1 MALSK
6 IKTNSIADNAITS
19 TKIGVDVIVAEDL
32 ANNSV
37 TVAEIA
43 SNAVTTAKIA
53 DANVTT
59 DKLATTLTVTHALG
73 SASTPSITFTG
84 DTNTGIFSPAAD
96 TLAFAEGGAEIARF
110 DSSGNLGIGTTS
122 PATKLELYSSQN
134 ANVELLRLNNPE
146 ANGLGTQIGF
156 TQGSTTWSQII
167 SEYSSGWRTKI
178 GAGNPSGTSAGD
190 AGYFTFVTNNGTAYA
205 ERMRIAANGNVG
217 IGTTTPANKLEV
229 SNGAAD
235 VAVLVKATGSNYA
248 TYRMQNTSRDYSMQ
262 IRTDQSNA
270 WTLRDETGGANRLLI
285 TTGGDFLMTPD
296 YRTAPRGRVDISA
309 VGGTVG
315 GLPSVCLA
323 MSRWGDAGVMVNFFG
338 DHNSTT
344 SIGNITNAGGTNTQ
358 YNTSSDYRLKENIAL
373 MTGALA
379 KVALLK
385 PSTYKWKS
393 TGAEG
398 QGFIAHELQEVFPD
412 AVCGEKDAVNG
423 DGSIQSQSI
432 DTSYLVATLTAA
444 IQELKAEFDEYKR
457 THP

>member
-1 MALSK
+1 MALTKVTQHSLG
-6 IKTNSIADNAITS
+6 NS
-19 TKIGVDVIVAEDL
+19 
-32 ANNSV
+32 
-37 TVAEIA
+37 
-43 SNAVTTAKIA
+43 AVTSAKLGTAPFGFA
-53 DANVTT
+53 NSSANVVFMAANGNVGIGT
-59 DKLATTLTVTHALG
+59 
-73 SASTPSITFTG
+73 STPSTLMQVSKTNAGG
-84 DTNTGIFSPAAD
+84 D
-96 TLAFAEGGAEIARF
+96 
-110 DSSGNLGIGTTS
+110 
-122 PATKLELYSSQN
+122 
-134 ANVELLRLNNPE
+134 V
-146 ANGLGTQIGF
+146 GLF
-156 TQGSTTWSQII
+156 VSQGSTGYTNA
-167 SEYSSGWRTKI
+167 SSTVTLYLGATYDSIAQASKI
-178 GAGNPSGTSAGD
+178 VASHSDGTSGD
-190 AGYFTFVTNNGTAYA
+190 HGQNLQLWTVNSGSTPT
-205 ERMRIAANGNVG
+205 ERMRIAANGNIG
-217 IGTTTPANKLEV
+217 IGTTTPTNKLEV

-235 VAVLVKATGSNYA
+235 VGILVKATGSNYT

-315 GLPSVCLA
+315 GLPAVCLA

-344 SIGNITNAGGTNTQ
+344 SIGNITNQGLTNTQ

-423 DGSIQSQSI
+423 DGSIQSQGI

-444 IQELKAEFDEYKR
+444 IQELKAEFDAYKAS
-457 THP
+457 HP

>member
-84 DTNTGIFSPAAD
+84 DTNTGIFSPTAD
-96 TLAFAEGGAEIARF
+96 TIAFAEGGAEIARF
-110 DSSGNLGIGTTS
+110 DSSGQFLVGTTTALAQTTIYKAGSGLQSSS
-122 PATKLELYSSQN
+122 PQLTVQNNVADGGSGDGAGINFANATGAV
-134 ANVELLRLNNPE
+134 AN
-146 ANGLGTQIGF
+146 IG
-156 TQGSTTWSQII
+156 
-167 SEYSSGWRTKI
+167 SSG
-178 GAGNPSGTSAGD
+178 
-190 AGYFTFVTNNGTAYA
+190 NGQFFFSSRASTGVGWS
-205 ERMRIAANGNVG
+205 ERMRITSDGNVG

-315 GLPSVCLA
+315 GLPAVCLA